1 MFLFWS
7 FLQIEGN
14 ENKNEK
20 EEKKLTFFLSLSSF
34 FLLPFQV
41 GLACELN
48 LVDGS
53 MRVRTT
59 RKTWD
64 PYAVVKARDALK
76 LLARSVPAA
85 QALKVLADDTQ
96 ADVIKI
102 GGLVRSKDKFVKRR
116 ARLLGPNG
124 ATLKALELLTG
135 CYVRV
140 QGKIVSFFYFF
151 RFFEV
156 EEEEEKTHSKKN
168 STNKTIGTTVA
179 AMGPFK
185 GLKTVRRVVED
196 CVSKNV
202 HPIYHVKSLMIKREL
217 AKDPKLAGESWDRFL
232 PSFKKKN
239 VPRKKPLVV
248 REKGKKSGERSPFP
262 PPQTPSKIDLQLE
275 SGEYFLARDARGRK
289 RKATAAEAAEA
300 DTATEAKRAK
310 AEAKAAARAA
320 SFVAP
325 KEDGDGDDDKKKK
338 KKKKKKRRGDEEGE
352 EDEGKDG
359 GGGSKKKAA
368 AEAEAAAARLKQ
380 RASEAA
386 AASGAA
392 AAAASG
398 KVSRANAADFFHGGS
413 GSDRTGGEEEE
424 KAEKNKKKKKEKKEK
439 RKEEEG
445 DGGGEEK
452 KKKKKKKSSSSSD

>member
-1 MFLFWS
+1 M
-7 FLQIEGN
+7 
-14 ENKNEK
+14 
-20 EEKKLTFFLSLSSF
+20 
-34 FLLPFQV
+34 

-102 GGLVRSKDKFVKRR
+102 GGLVRSKEKFVKRR

-140 QGKIVSFFYFF
+140 QGAFFF
-151 RFFEV
+151 RFSSFRVFFCLFRGFEV
-156 EEEEEKTHSKKN
+156 FRKIEKN
-168 STNKTIGTTVA
+168 SLFSIFSQQQKQKTGTTVA

-239 VPRKKPLVV
+239 VPRKKPQKV
-248 REKGKKSGERSPFP
+248 RESKKGERSPFP
-262 PPQTPSKIDLQLE
+262 PAQLPSKIDLQLE

-300 DTATEAKRAK
+300 DAVTEAKRSRT
-310 AEAKAAARAA
+310 EAKAAARAA

-325 KEDGDGDDDKKKK
+325 KEGGNGEEKKKK
-338 KKKKKKRRGDEEGE
+338 KKKTESGE
-352 EDEGKDG
+352 EDGEEVG
-359 GGGSKKKAA
+359 GGVGGSSSGKKAA
-368 AEAEAAAARLKQ
+368 KAEAEAAAARLKK

-386 AASGAA
+386 AAVSGD

-398 KVSRANAADFFHGGS
+398 KVSRASAADFFHG
-413 GSDRTGGEEEE
+413 SDRAAAEGGE
-424 KAEKNKKKKKEKKEK
+424 KKEKKEK
-439 RKEEEG
+439 RRKEEEG
-445 DGGGEEK
+445 E
-452 KKKKKKKSSSSSD
+452 KKKKKKSSSSE